1 MISKLKLVLFS
12 GLLCIF
18 TGAVQSANFPGN
30 YPPGIDH
37 RQTIQV
43 EDGKAV
49 RLEFTEFSVR
59 VCGDLSTCSC
69 DYVIITDGNGEILM
83 DRRCGYSL
91 DELDDLYFK
100 PPIITSTSNTVDIV
114 FRTAANTTTSSGWN
128 IIYTTVT
135 PESPTTTATTTATT
149 TTATTTATTATT
161 TATTPIV
168 APPSKLFCS

>member
-1 MISKLKLVLFS
+1 MLFS

-49 RLEFTEFSVR
+49 RLEFTEFAVR

-69 DYVIITDGNGEILM
+69 DYVNITDGNGEILM
-83 DRRCGYSL
+83 DRSCGYSL
-91 DELDDLYFK
+91 DEFDDLYFK

-128 IIYTTVT
+128 INYTTVT
-135 PESPTTTATTTATT
+135 PESPTTTTTAATTTTTTTTATT
-149 TTATTTATTATT
+149 TT
-161 TATTPIV
+161 TTPIA